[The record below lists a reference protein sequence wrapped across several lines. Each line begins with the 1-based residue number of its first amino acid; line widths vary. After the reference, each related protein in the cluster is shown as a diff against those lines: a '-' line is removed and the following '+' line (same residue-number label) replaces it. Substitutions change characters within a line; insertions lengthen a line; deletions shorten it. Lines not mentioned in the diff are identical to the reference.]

1 MLDFEKEQTANPK
14 RQHPYGHL
22 YRQNDILLTAGFK
35 RTEHI
40 LVWEK
45 DGVCYGREVALQQA
59 WQKLRFTRRFTT

>member
-1 MLDFEKEQTANPK
+1 MLDFEKEQTANPQ

-22 YRQNDILLTAGFK
+22 YQENDILLTAGFK

-45 DGVCYGREVALQQA
+45 DGVCYGREAALQQA
-59 WQKLRFTRRFTT
+59 WQAQLCCTT